1 MTIFEVIVTYYDSLW
16 SDPDGIFLDSAF
28 STEEKAERRA
38 REIKVKYAYDCSVSV
53 RAMPLD
59 MEDNETIQE
68 NRIRIR

>member
-1 MTIFEVIVTYYDSLW
+1 MAIFAVIVTYYDSLW

-38 REIKVKYAYDCSVSV
+38 REIKATYADDCSVSV
-53 RAMPLD
+53 RAISLD
-59 MEDNETIQE
+59 IENNETIQE